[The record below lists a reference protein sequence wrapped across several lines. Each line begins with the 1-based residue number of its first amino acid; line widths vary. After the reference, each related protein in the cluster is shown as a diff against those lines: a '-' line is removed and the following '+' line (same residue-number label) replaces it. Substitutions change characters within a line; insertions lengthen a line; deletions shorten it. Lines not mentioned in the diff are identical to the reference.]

1 MNNMGEGEPAPA
13 PAADIKIFIS
23 GNSGSKEV
31 SKNSQIKNRQRKLF
45 RNTLEALFAT
55 EIS

>member
-13 PAADIKIFIS
+13 PAADITIFIS

-31 SKNSQIKNRQRKLF
+31 G
-45 RNTLEALFAT
+45 NT
-55 EIS
+55 S

>member
-1 MNNMGEGEPAPA
+1 MGEGEPTPA

-31 SKNSQIKNRQRKLF
+31 RGGEDLNQNMKLGV
-45 RNTLEALFAT
+45 
-55 EIS
+55 